1 MADPPVQ
8 SFAEA
13 LRARPDSR
21 SQATADAAVACP
33 QAAAAARM
41 STVACDGAGVRKTD
55 SIATFKLTF
64 LRTARMRARLRAP
77 LRPAP
82 GASEDGV
89 APNHLSICHQPA
101 RPFRRA
107 P

>member
-41 STVACDGAGVRKTD
+41 STVACDGADVGKAD

-64 LRTARMRARLRAP
+64 FCVCVWAVAKA
-77 LRPAP
+77 A
-82 GASEDGV
+82 GAKAAGKV
-89 APNHLSICHQPA
+89 AAGP
-101 RPFRRA
+101 
-107 P
+107 

>member
-33 QAAAAARM
+33 QAAAAARL
-41 STVACDGAGVRKTD
+41 STVACDGADVRKAD
-55 SIATFKLTF
+55 SIATFKLTIF
-64 LRTARMRARLRAP
+64 LRV
-77 LRPAP
+77 RPCVDPVCRPKFFPTP
-82 GASEDGV
+82 GFV
-89 APNHLSICHQPA
+89 
-101 RPFRRA
+101 
-107 P
+107 

>member
-21 SQATADAAVACP
+21 SQATADAAVACR

-41 STVACDGAGVRKTD
+41 STVACDGAGVRKAD
-55 SIATFKLTF
+55 SIATF
-64 LRTARMRARLRAP
+64 
-77 LRPAP
+77 
-82 GASEDGV
+82 
-89 APNHLSICHQPA
+89 N
-101 RPFRRA
+101 
-107 P
+107 